1 MSFGKDMERRV
12 DMGKVKGMTA
22 AMLLGCAAL
31 VLPVSASGTDTQID
45 AEPIQDGKISAAQLQ
60 KGDTLQYSFSVKNTQ
75 ITSPVF
81 GSTVVRITWSSEGG
95 QTIIQDIEKLSKDN
109 TFHGELKIEE
119 GMQPGKWKIDN
130 ILFPN
135 PRPYVKVTS
144 LMQEWDGIKVLG
156 PGGSLTSVVDDLSF
170 SEFTVQG
177 TKADGKAPVVR
188 KKSVTLAKKAVK
200 KKEKTKLYV
209 KASDKSPMRYVSCVW
224 RNTATK
230 ELLYGDMNYNRKKGR
245 YEYTLSA
252 SKIGK
257 KGKLRLI
264 CVEACDKYGNKT
276 TLKNRKLPRLIISR
290 K

>member
-1 MSFGKDMERRV
+1 
-12 DMGKVKGMTA
+12 MGKIKRTAA

-31 VLPVSASGTDTQID
+31 VLPVSASGTNAQID
-45 AEPIQDGKISAAQLQ
+45 AEPIQGGKISAAQLQ
-60 KGDTLQYSFSVKNTQ
+60 KGDTLQYSFSVKNTH
-75 ITSPVF
+75 IKSMAL
-81 GSTVVRITWSSEGG
+81 GSEVARVTWSSEGG
-95 QTIIQDIEKLSKDN
+95 QKIVQDIERSSEDN
-109 TFHGELKIEE
+109 IFHGELKIEE
-119 GMQPGKWKIDN
+119 GMQPGNWKIDH
-130 ILFPN
+130 ILFPD
-135 PRPYVKVTS
+135 PYSYAKVTS

-156 PGGSLTSVVDDLSF
+156 QGGTLTSVVDDLSF

-188 KKSVTLAKKAVK
+188 KKSIALTKKVVK
-200 KKEKTKLYV
+200 KKGKAKLYV
-209 KASDKSPMRYVSCVW
+209 KASDKSPMRYVACVW
-224 RNTATK
+224 KNTATS
-230 ELLYGDMNYNRKKGR
+230 ELLYGDMNHNRKKGR

>member
-1 MSFGKDMERRV
+1 
-12 DMGKVKGMTA
+12 MGKVKGMTA

-156 PGGSLTSVVDDLSF
+156 QGGSLTSVVDDLSF

>member
-1 MSFGKDMERRV
+1 
-12 DMGKVKGMTA
+12 MGKIKRTAA

-31 VLPVSASGTDTQID
+31 VLPVSASGTNAQID
-45 AEPIQDGKISAAQLQ
+45 AEPIQGGKISAAQLQ

-156 PGGSLTSVVDDLSF
+156 QGGSLTSVVDDLSF

-276 TLKNRKLPRLIISR
+276 TLKNKKLPKLILIR

>member
-156 PGGSLTSVVDDLSF
+156 QGGSLTSVVDDLSF

>member
-1 MSFGKDMERRV
+1 
-12 DMGKVKGMTA
+12 MGKVKGMTA

-156 PGGSLTSVVDDLSF
+156 QGGSLTSVVDDLSF

-276 TLKNRKLPRLIISR
+276 TLKNRILPRLIISR

>member
-1 MSFGKDMERRV
+1 MR
-12 DMGKVKGMTA
+12 KVKGMTA
-22 AMLLGCAAL
+22 ALLLGCVTFA
-31 VLPVSASGTDTQID
+31 LPVSASGTNVQID
-45 AEPIQDGKISAAQLQ
+45 AEPIQGGKISAAQLQ

-81 GSTVVRITWSSEGG
+81 RSTVVRITWSSEGG
-95 QTIIQDIEKLSKDN
+95 QTIVQDIEKSSKDN

-135 PRPYVKVTS
+135 PYPSVKTTS

-156 PGGSLTSVVDDLSF
+156 QGGTLTSVVDDLSF

-188 KKSVTLAKKAVK
+188 KKSIALTGKAVK
-200 KKEKTKLYV
+200 KKGKAKLYV
-209 KASDKSPMRYVSCVW
+209 KASDESPMRYVACVW
-224 RNTATK
+224 KNTATK
-230 ELLYGDMNYNRKKGR
+230 ELLYGDMIYNRKKSR

-252 SKIGK
+252 SEFGK

-264 CVEACDKYGNKT
+264 CVEARDKYGNKT
-276 TLKNRKLPRLIISR
+276 TLKNKKLPKLILIR